1 MSDLLLSF
9 ENIKAEAF
17 LASLKDSISE
27 MGLEFQGVF
36 TRNYLNDISDCDVYT
51 AFDKNKFDF
60 WLSRDGLFHI
70 LPEGL
75 FFDED
80 LLRKIDREKNK
91 EKFKATSEKI
101 QKEKEKIRLFFHP
114 FDKTYFVLR
123 FELEKKLN
131 EIANNKTQLL
141 INELF
146 DIYKI
151 NSDNQLV
158 NRIKPLLLIA
168 SEIRGNRMIMGDI
181 LKSLFFPAKVDVRI
195 ADKFISSGNSRKCFK
210 VTIHIEK
217 LSNKKYRS
225 IKKDLDVFVQFFYE
239 WFLPA
244 DMGYEFKLKDIKET
258 FVLGKDLTLDYN
270 TYFNGKLKS

>member
-36 TRNYLNDISDCDVYT
+36 SRNYHNDIIDCDVYT
-51 AFDKNKFDF
+51 VSDTDKFDF

-75 FFDED
+75 FFEED
-80 LLRKIDREKNK
+80 LLRKIDKEKNR

-101 QKEKEKIRLFFHP
+101 KKEKEKIRLFFHP

-181 LKSLFFPAKVDVRI
+181 LKNLFFPAKVDIRI
-195 ADKFISSGNSRKCFK
+195 ADKYISSGNTRKCFK

-244 DMGYEFKLKDIKET
+244 DMGYEFKIKDIKET

-270 TYFNGKLKS
+270 TYFNGNTD

>member
-9 ENIKAEAF
+9 EDIKAEAF
-17 LASLKDSISE
+17 FASLKDSISD

-51 AFDKNKFDF
+51 VSDNNKYDF
-60 WLSRDGLFHI
+60 WLSRDGLFHT

-75 FFDED
+75 FFDEN
-80 LLRKIDREKNK
+80 LLSKIDKEKNR

-101 QKEKEKIRLFFHP
+101 QKEKDKIRLFFQP
-114 FDKTYFVLR
+114 FDKTYFSLR

-131 EIANNKTQLL
+131 EIAKNKTQLL

-146 DIYKI
+146 DIYNIK
-151 NSDNQLV
+151 NDNQLI
-158 NRIKPLLLIA
+158 NRIKPLLLLA
-168 SEIRGNRMIMGDI
+168 SEIRGNRMIMRDI
-181 LKSLFFPAKVDVRI
+181 LKNLFFPAKVDVRI

-210 VTIHIEK
+210 VTVHIEK
-217 LSNKKYRS
+217 LSNEKYRS
-225 IKKDLDVFVQFFYE
+225 IKKDLDKFVQFFYE

-244 DMGYEFKLKDIKET
+244 DMGYEFKIKDIKET

-270 TYFNGKLKS
+270 TYFNGNTD

>member
-17 LASLKDSISE
+17 LASLKDSISD
-27 MGLEFQGVF
+27 MGIEFQGVF
-36 TRNYLNDISDCDVYT
+36 TRNYLNDIADCDIYT
-51 AFDKNKFDF
+51 VSDNNKFEF

-80 LLRKIDREKNK
+80 LLRRIDKEQNR
-91 EKFKATSEKI
+91 EKFKAISEKI
-101 QKEKEKIRLFFHP
+101 QKEKQKIRLFFQP
-114 FDKTYFVLR
+114 FDKTYFSLR

-131 EIANNKTQLL
+131 EIAENKTKIL

-151 NSDNQLV
+151 DSRNQLI

-168 SEIRGNRMIMGDI
+168 SEIRGNRMIMRDA
-181 LKSLFFPAKVDVRI
+181 LKNLFFPAKVDVRVV
-195 ADKFISSGNSRKCFK
+195 DKYISSGNTRKCFK

-217 LSNKKYRS
+217 LSNAQYRG
-225 IKKDLDVFVQFFYE
+225 IKKDLDIFVQFFYE

-244 DMGYEFKLKDIKET
+244 DFGCEFKIKDINET
-258 FVLGKDLTLDYN
+258 FVLGKQMTLDYN
-270 TYFNGKLKS
+270 TYFNGKLK